1 VLELNIGSNIE
12 LMDRVFGSLFRIICC
27 TKIEKK
33 KIDPT
38 KNTNQMIM
46 SMRDELH
53 LIGKGVPEPSKNREE
68 IELFK
73 CKL

>member
-1 VLELNIGSNIE
+1 
-12 LMDRVFGSLFRIICC
+12 
-27 TKIEKK
+27 
-33 KIDPT
+33 
-38 KNTNQMIM
+38 M

-53 LIGKGVPEPSKNREE
+53 LIGKGVPEPSKNRED